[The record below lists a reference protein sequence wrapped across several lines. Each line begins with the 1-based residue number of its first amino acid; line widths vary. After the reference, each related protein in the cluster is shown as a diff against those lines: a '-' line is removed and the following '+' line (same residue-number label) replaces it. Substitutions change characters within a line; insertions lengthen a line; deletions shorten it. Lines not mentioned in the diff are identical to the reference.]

1 MEKCGKM
8 RENADQ
14 NNSEYGHFLRS
25 VVVAVFSL
33 VHYDTLLQKA
43 TDITKKWDSYFIS
56 KCNKS
61 LLQSA
66 SCFFLIK
73 SAIVL
78 LQDKM
83 WHLLQNT
90 MNLSSKSD
98 SFTKCDIHYKMCQY
112 KQLCIYINFI
122 TILGLLTWIF
132 FSYVL
137 KIIFL
142 LLPGNLSIFWYLV
155 IVRFTI
161 TVFNV

>member
-1 MEKCGKM
+1 MGANSGWVKSVRIQSYSGLHFHVFGLNMEKCGKM

-66 SCFFLIK
+66 SCFF
-73 SAIVL
+73 
-78 LQDKM
+78 
-83 WHLLQNT
+83 
-90 MNLSSKSD
+90 
-98 SFTKCDIHYKMCQY
+98 
-112 KQLCIYINFI
+112 
-122 TILGLLTWIF
+122 
-132 FSYVL
+132 
-137 KIIFL
+137 
-142 LLPGNLSIFWYLV
+142 
-155 IVRFTI
+155 
-161 TVFNV
+161 

>member
-1 MEKCGKM
+1 M
-8 RENADQ
+8 
-14 NNSEYGHFLRS
+14 
-25 VVVAVFSL
+25 
-33 VHYDTLLQKA
+33 
-43 TDITKKWDSYFIS
+43 
-56 KCNKS
+56 
-61 LLQSA
+61 
-66 SCFFLIK
+66 FFLIK

-98 SFTKCDIHYKMCQY
+98 SFTKFDIHYKMCQY
-112 KQLCIYINFI
+112 KQLCIYINTI

>member
-1 MEKCGKM
+1 M

-66 SCFFLIK
+66 SCFFFK
-73 SAIVL
+73 
-78 LQDKM
+78 K
-83 WHLLQNT
+83 
-90 MNLSSKSD
+90 KCD
-98 SFTKCDIHYKMCQY
+98 SFITRQDVT
-112 KQLCIYINFI
+112 FI
-122 TILGLLTWIF
+122 TKYNEFVI
-132 FSYVL
+132 
-137 KIIFL
+137 KI
-142 LLPGNLSIFWYLV
+142 
-155 IVRFTI
+155 
-161 TVFNV
+161 

>member
-1 MEKCGKM
+1 M
-8 RENADQ
+8 
-14 NNSEYGHFLRS
+14 L
-25 VVVAVFSL
+25 
-33 VHYDTLLQKA
+33 
-43 TDITKKWDSYFIS
+43 
-56 KCNKS
+56 
-61 LLQSA
+61 
-66 SCFFLIK
+66 FLIK

-112 KQLCIYINFI
+112 KQLSIYINTI
-122 TILGLLTWIF
+122 TILGLLAWIF

-142 LLPGNLSIFWYLV
+142 LVPGNLSIFWYLV

>member
-1 MEKCGKM
+1 MSIFGVFLVRIFKYSAEYREILCISPYSVGM

-83 WHLLQNT
+83 
-90 MNLSSKSD
+90 
-98 SFTKCDIHYKMCQY
+98 
-112 KQLCIYINFI
+112 
-122 TILGLLTWIF
+122 
-132 FSYVL
+132 
-137 KIIFL
+137 
-142 LLPGNLSIFWYLV
+142 
-155 IVRFTI
+155 
-161 TVFNV
+161 